1 MIHKNFRTDLMKK
14 ILILVSIF
22 ALVLPSALCLS
33 QDEEEINES
42 RFELG
47 LFFGF
52 KGGVNGNYI
61 PEGRK
66 NAFGFNAVPDF
77 GARAMFPL
85 EESAKLSMSFDLSYS
100 TYMYGVKNYY
110 NNDFYTHKYGYIA
123 FSPMFHFYEAF
134 VGFNF
139 GIPVNADFGEKIK
152 TDYINTLAEFR
163 MGAEF
168 TVLGD
173 AEGKVNV
180 FAIAG
185 YTLNGVY
192 TDFSKHDP
200 LLEIIPPES
209 GQTITNKFNPRP
221 LTLTIGLS
229 YMFAL

>member
-123 FSPMFHFYEAF
+123 FSPMFHFLRHLLVLILEYLSMPISAKRLKPIISTHLP
-134 VGFNF
+134 NF
-139 GIPVNADFGEKIK
+139 AWVRN
-152 TDYINTLAEFR
+152 
-163 MGAEF
+163 
-168 TVLGD
+168 
-173 AEGKVNV
+173 
-180 FAIAG
+180 
-185 YTLNGVY
+185 
-192 TDFSKHDP
+192 
-200 LLEIIPPES
+200 LLC
-209 GQTITNKFNPRP
+209 
-221 LTLTIGLS
+221 
-229 YMFAL
+229 